1 MPKPRRC
8 YVYSTEAQLIAD
20 IAAGIVSEHDADV
33 LRAFS
38 AGLDKVA
45 RRANKAEPEEPKP

>member
-20 IAAGIVSEHDADV
+20 IAAGIVSEHDAEV
-33 LRAFS
+33 LREFS
-38 AGLDKVA
+38 KNLAELA
-45 RRANKAEPEEPKP
+45 RRTKKPEEPKP